1 MSRSPRAHRWRT
13 AVLSA
18 ALLTSGAASQV
29 PNSTRVPQ
37 KQQVED
43 LETWNEIAPYLHIIA
58 SYRAGRVDDA
68 VRDILAWSSISL
80 DDARHRIRDL
90 RSRVVLCRTATP
102 AIDARTSA
110 GEIEVADLDAAVLL
124 HTDAAMRA
132 LERNLSS
139 WTEIQLR
146 AAKALYDWTHGLT
159 ADWSRAP
166 VDLPR
171 GCHPVPELGRRDW
184 HLAVAWSLLGHWE
197 PTLATS
203 FAAIGLE
210 AAPAD
215 AEMLLAAGTIREA
228 LALEGVQH
236 PVRRPVWARP
246 NNFVFGRPLA
256 VSIDVKENLNGAREL
271 YERGLAARPV
281 YVQTHLRLGRVLS
294 LLDRLDAARA
304 ELELVAANADAARER
319 YLAELFLAR
328 VAEQADDD
336 ETAVV
341 HYRRAID
348 AWPDSQAAR
357 VGLVQA
363 LGRKDG
369 SDGAPK
375 ELREFLSQPWP
386 RAVTSD
392 PWWVYPF
399 GESERGPQLLD
410 ELRRRFVNGESNG
423 RRN

>member
-1 MSRSPRAHRWRT
+1 MSDNPRAHRWPV
-13 AVLSA
+13 ALVGA

-166 VDLPR
+166 
-171 GCHPVPELGRRDW
+171 
-184 HLAVAWSLLGHWE
+184 LGHWE

-294 LLDRLDAARA
+294 LLDRLDEARA

-336 ETAVV
+336 KTAVV

-363 LGRKDG
+363 LERKDG

-375 ELREFLSQPWP
+375 ELREVLSQPWP

-410 ELRRRFVNGESNG
+410 ELRRRFVKGESNG